1 MTLAG
6 SGINTTYQTPC
17 QVDEADQGTG
27 DPECIVPKDQGS
39 RRLPSSYRPM
49 TIDARSIAKAH
60 PGKCV
65 VPKNHASQ
73 VRIVLYRN
81 DGHDSFTTERNS
93 RPGNIGDEVQHTRV
107 YISY

>member
-27 DPECIVPKDQGS
+27 DPVCIVPWDQGS
-39 RRLPSSYRPM
+39 RPLPSSYRPM
-49 TIDARSIAKAH
+49 TIDARSIAERAAH

-65 VPKNHASQ
+65 VPRTTAH
-73 VRIVLYRN
+73 IVLHGHDGH
-81 DGHDSFTTERNS
+81 DGHDSFTS
-93 RPGNIGDEVQHTRV
+93 
-107 YISY
+107 